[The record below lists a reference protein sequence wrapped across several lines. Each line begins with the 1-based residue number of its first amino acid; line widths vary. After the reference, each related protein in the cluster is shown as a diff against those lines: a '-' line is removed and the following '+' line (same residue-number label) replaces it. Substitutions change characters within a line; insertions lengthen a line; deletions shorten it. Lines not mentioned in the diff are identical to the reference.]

1 MVYKFPLYYSVMFSV
16 SKQNFIPKC
25 WDERKNTVHAKQ
37 DVSDIF
43 TCLIILANSSRDLKS
58 LIHKYHNI

>member
-1 MVYKFPLYYSVMFSV
+1 MVYKFPLYYPLISSV
-16 SKQNFIPKC
+16 SKQNFISKC
-25 WDERKNTVHAKQ
+25 WEERKNTVYAKQ

-43 TCLIILANSSRDLKS
+43 TCLIILANSNHDLKS